1 MTAASSGEDTTVTA
15 PTITDRI
22 DINADI
28 AESFGRWSLGE
39 DDKLMGLVTTVN
51 VACGWHAG
59 DPSTMR
65 RAVETAAEAGVNIG
79 AHPGY
84 PDLLGF
90 GRRPIV
96 IDDSDAVDY
105 VLYQVGALMGVASRV
120 GVTLSHVKPHG
131 AFYGSIVTSPER
143 AVAIGQAL
151 QDLQKGIPM
160 LLAPGP
166 GADALRAAGLPVVA
180 DNAAD
185 LDFDEDG
192 RNIIEPRPQPRDPE
206 KVAQQALRMAR
217 GTVLT
222 VSGREVAMPVQTV
235 CVHGDR
241 PNVVDVA
248 TAVRRVLADNHVDVR
263 SVFEDD

>member
-1 MTAASSGEDTTVTA
+1 VTASAKIGEDIAVTN
-15 PTITDRI
+15 RI

-28 AESFGRWSLGE
+28 AESFGRWHLGE
-39 DDKLMGLVTTVN
+39 DDELVKLVTTVN

-59 DPSTMR
+59 DPSTMHR
-65 RAVETAAEAGVNIG
+65 SVEMAAAAGVNIG
-79 AHPGY
+79 AHPGF

-96 IDDSDAVDY
+96 VDDTDAVDY
-105 VLYQVGALMGVASRV
+105 VLYQVGALMGVASRF
-120 GVTLSHVKPHG
+120 GVALSHVKPHG
-131 AFYGSIVTSPER
+131 AFYGSIVGSPER
-143 AVAIGQAL
+143 AVAIGEAL
-151 QDLQKGIPM
+151 QGLQKGIPM

-166 GADALRAAGLPVVA
+166 GTDALRAAGLPVIA

-192 RNIIEPRPQPRDPE
+192 RNIIEPRPGPRDPHL
-206 KVAQQALRMAR
+206 VAQQALRMAR

-222 VSGREVAMPVQTV
+222 VSGREIPMEVQTV

-241 PNVVDVA
+241 PNVVAVA
-248 TAVRRVLADNHVDVR
+248 TEVRRVLADNGVAVR
-263 SVFEDD
+263 SVFEDDR

>member
-1 MTAASSGEDTTVTA
+1 MTAGEDTTVT
-15 PTITDRI
+15 TI

-39 DDKLMGLVTTVN
+39 DRELVRLVTTVN

-59 DPSTMR
+59 DPSTMN
-65 RAVETAAEAGVNIG
+65 RAVEMAVEAGVNIG
-79 AHPGY
+79 AHPGF

-96 IDDSDAVDY
+96 IDDTDAVDY
-105 VLYQVGALMGVASRV
+105 VLYQVGALMGIASRF

-131 AFYGSIVTSPER
+131 AFYGSIVTSAER
-143 AVAIGQAL
+143 AVAIGEAL
-151 QDLQKGIPM
+151 QGLQKGIPL

-166 GADALRAAGLPVVA
+166 GTDALRIAGLPVIA

-185 LDFDEDG
+185 LDFSEEG
-192 RNIIEPRPQPRDPE
+192 RNIIEPRPGPRDPE
-206 KVAQQALRMAR
+206 VVAQQALRMAR

-222 VSGREVAMPVQTV
+222 VSGREIPMPVQTV

-241 PNVVDVA
+241 PNVVAVA
-248 TAVRRVLADNHVDVR
+248 TAIRRVLAENDIDVR
-263 SVFEDD
+263 SAFEDRQ

>member
-1 MTAASSGEDTTVTA
+1 VTA
-15 PTITDRI
+15 TRI

-28 AESFGRWSLGE
+28 AESFGRWNLGE
-39 DDKLMGLVTTVN
+39 DFELVKLVTTVN

-59 DPSTMR
+59 DPATMH
-65 RAVETAAEAGVNIG
+65 RAVEMAAGAGVNVG
-79 AHPGY
+79 AHPGF

-96 IDDSDAVDY
+96 IDDTDAVDY
-105 VLYQVGALMGVASRV
+105 VLYQVGALMGVASRF

-131 AFYGSIVTSPER
+131 AFYGSIVTNPER
-143 AVAIGQAL
+143 AVAIGHAL
-151 QDLQKGIPM
+151 QSLQPGMPM

-166 GADALRAAGLPVVA
+166 GTDALHAAGLPVIA

-192 RNIIEPRPQPRDPE
+192 RNIIEPRPHPRDPE
-206 KVAQQALRMAR
+206 LVAQQALRMAR
-217 GTVLT
+217 GTALT
-222 VSGREVAMPVQTV
+222 VSGREVPMPVQTV

-241 PNVVDVA
+241 PNVVAVA
-248 TAVRRVLADNHVDVR
+248 TAVRRVLAANDVDVR
-263 SVFEDD
+263 SVFEDRR

>member
-1 MTAASSGEDTTVTA
+1 MIGEDMKVTS
-15 PTITDRI
+15 RI

-28 AESFGRWSLGE
+28 AESFGRWNLGE
-39 DDKLMGLVTTVN
+39 DSELVKLVTTVN

-59 DPSTMR
+59 DPGTMHKS
-65 RAVETAAEAGVNIG
+65 VEMAAAAGVNIG

-96 IDDSDAVDY
+96 IDDTDAVDY
-105 VLYQVGALMGVASRV
+105 VLYQVGALMGVASRF
-120 GVTLSHVKPHG
+120 GVELSHVKPHG
-131 AFYGSIVTSPER
+131 SFYGSIVASAQR
-143 AVAIGQAL
+143 AVAIGEAL
-151 QDLQKGIPM
+151 QGLQKGIPM

-166 GADALRAAGLPVVA
+166 GTDALRAAGLPVVA

-192 RNIIEPRPQPRDPE
+192 RNIIEARPEARDPE
-206 KVAQQALRMAR
+206 IVAQQALRMAR

-222 VSGREVAMPVQTV
+222 LSGREIPMSVQTI

-241 PNVVDVA
+241 PNSVAVA
-248 TAVRRVLADNHVDVR
+248 TEIRRVLADNDVAVR
-263 SVFEDD
+263 SVFEGDR

>member
-1 MTAASSGEDTTVTA
+1 MATT
-15 PTITDRI
+15 RI

-28 AESFGRWSLGE
+28 AESFGRWTLGE
-39 DDKLMGLVTTVN
+39 DSELIKLVTTVN

-59 DPSTMR
+59 DPSTMH
-65 RAVETAAEAGVNIG
+65 RAVEAAAAAGVNIG
-79 AHPGY
+79 AHPGF

-90 GRRPIV
+90 GRRQ
-96 IDDSDAVDY
+96 IDISDTDAVDY
-105 VLYQVGALMGVASRV
+105 VLYQVGALMGVASRF

-131 AFYGSIVTSPER
+131 AFYGSIRNSADR
-143 AVAIGQAL
+143 AVAIGHAL
-151 QDLQKGIPM
+151 QGLQPGIPM

-166 GADALRAAGLPVVA
+166 GTDALRAAGLPVIA

-192 RNIIEPRPQPRDPE
+192 RNIIEPRPAPRDPE
-206 KVAQQALRMAR
+206 AVAQQALRMAR

-222 VSGREVAMPVQTV
+222 VSGREIPMPVQTV

-241 PNVVDVA
+241 PNVVEVA
-248 TAVRRVLADNHVDVR
+248 TAIRRVLAENEVEVR
-263 SVFEDD
+263 SVFEDE

>member
-1 MTAASSGEDTTVTA
+1 MTASDTIGEDIAVTN
-15 PTITDRI
+15 RI

-28 AESFGRWSLGE
+28 AESFGRWNLGE
-39 DDKLMGLVTTVN
+39 DNELVKLVTTVN

-59 DPSTMR
+59 DPSTMHR
-65 RAVETAAEAGVNIG
+65 SVEMAAAAGVNIG
-79 AHPGY
+79 AHPGF

-96 IDDSDAVDY
+96 IDDTDAVDY
-105 VLYQVGALMGVASRV
+105 VLYQVGALMGVASRF
-120 GVTLSHVKPHG
+120 GVELSHVKPHG
-131 AFYGSIVTSPER
+131 AFYGSIVGSAAR

-151 QDLQKGIPM
+151 QGLQKGIPM

-166 GADALRAAGLPVVA
+166 GTDALRAAGLPVIA

-192 RNIIEPRPQPRDPE
+192 RNIIESRPGPRDPQL
-206 KVAQQALRMAR
+206 VAQQALRMAR

-222 VSGREVAMPVQTV
+222 VSGREIPMSVQTV

-241 PNVVDVA
+241 PNVIAVA
-248 TAVRRVLADNHVDVR
+248 TEVRRVLADNGVAVR
-263 SVFEDD
+263 SVFEDDR

>member
-1 MTAASSGEDTTVTA
+1 VTASDTIGEDIAVTN
-15 PTITDRI
+15 RI

-28 AESFGRWSLGE
+28 AESFGRWNLGE
-39 DDKLMGLVTTVN
+39 DNELVKLVTTVN

-59 DPSTMR
+59 DPSTMHR
-65 RAVETAAEAGVNIG
+65 SVEMAAAAGVNIG
-79 AHPGY
+79 AHPGF

-96 IDDSDAVDY
+96 IDDTDAVDY
-105 VLYQVGALMGVASRV
+105 VLYQVGALMGVASRF
-120 GVTLSHVKPHG
+120 GVELSHVKPHG
-131 AFYGSIVTSPER
+131 AFYGSIVGSAAR

-151 QDLQKGIPM
+151 QGLQKGIPM

-166 GADALRAAGLPVVA
+166 GTDALRAAGLPVIA

-192 RNIIEPRPQPRDPE
+192 RNIIESRPGPRDPQL
-206 KVAQQALRMAR
+206 VAQQALRMAR

-222 VSGREVAMPVQTV
+222 VSGREIPMSVQTV

-241 PNVVDVA
+241 PNVIAVA
-248 TAVRRVLADNHVDVR
+248 TEVRRVLADNGVAVR
-263 SVFEDD
+263 SVFEDDR

>member
-1 MTAASSGEDTTVTA
+1 MTASATIGEDIAVTN
-15 PTITDRI
+15 RI

-28 AESFGRWSLGE
+28 AESFGRWHLGE
-39 DDKLMGLVTTVN
+39 DNELVKLVTTVN

-59 DPSTMR
+59 DPSTMHR
-65 RAVETAAEAGVNIG
+65 SVEMAAAAGVNIG
-79 AHPGY
+79 AHPGF

-96 IDDSDAVDY
+96 IDDTDAVDY
-105 VLYQVGALMGVASRV
+105 ALYQVGALMGVASRF
-120 GVTLSHVKPHG
+120 GVELSHVKPHG
-131 AFYGSIVTSPER
+131 AFYGSIVGSAER
-143 AVAIGQAL
+143 AVAIGEAL
-151 QDLQKGIPM
+151 QGLQKGIPM

-166 GADALRAAGLPVVA
+166 GTDALRAAGLPVIA

-192 RNIIEPRPQPRDPE
+192 RNIIEPRPGPRDPHL
-206 KVAQQALRMAR
+206 VAQQALRMAR

-222 VSGREVAMPVQTV
+222 VSGREIPMSVQTV

-241 PNVVDVA
+241 PNVVAVA
-248 TAVRRVLADNHVDVR
+248 TEVRRVLADNGVAVR
-263 SVFEDD
+263 SVFEDDR

>member
-1 MTAASSGEDTTVTA
+1 VTASATIGEDIAVTN
-15 PTITDRI
+15 RI

-28 AESFGRWSLGE
+28 AESFGRWHLGE
-39 DDKLMGLVTTVN
+39 DNELVKLVTTVN

-59 DPSTMR
+59 DPSTMHR
-65 RAVETAAEAGVNIG
+65 SVEMAAAAGVNIG
-79 AHPGY
+79 AHPGF

-96 IDDSDAVDY
+96 IDDTDAVDY
-105 VLYQVGALMGVASRV
+105 ALYQVGALMGVASRF
-120 GVTLSHVKPHG
+120 GVELSHVKPHG
-131 AFYGSIVTSPER
+131 AFYGSIVGSAER
-143 AVAIGQAL
+143 AVAIGEAL
-151 QDLQKGIPM
+151 QGLQKGIPM

-166 GADALRAAGLPVVA
+166 GTDALRAAGLPVIA

-192 RNIIEPRPQPRDPE
+192 RNIIEPRPGPRDPHL
-206 KVAQQALRMAR
+206 VAQQALRMAR

-222 VSGREVAMPVQTV
+222 VSGREIPMSVQTV

-241 PNVVDVA
+241 PNVVAVA
-248 TAVRRVLADNHVDVR
+248 TEVRRVLADNGVAVR
-263 SVFEDD
+263 SVFEDDR

>member
-1 MTAASSGEDTTVTA
+1 MTTT
-15 PTITDRI
+15 I

-28 AESFGRWSLGE
+28 AESFGRWGLGE
-39 DDKLMGLVTTVN
+39 DADLVGLVTTVN

-65 RAVETAAEAGVNIG
+65 RAVEMAAQAGVNVG
-79 AHPGY
+79 AHPGF

-96 IDDSDAVDY
+96 IDDGDAVDY
-105 VLYQVGALMGVASRV
+105 VLYQVGALMGIASRF

-131 AFYGSIVTSPER
+131 AFYGSIVVNPDR
-143 AVAIGQAL
+143 AVAIGRAL
-151 QDLQKGIPM
+151 QTLQAGMPM

-166 GADALRAAGLPVVA
+166 GLDAMRADGLPAVA

-192 RNIIEPRPQPRDPE
+192 RNIIEARPHVRDPE
-206 KVAQQALRMAR
+206 LVAQQALRMAR
-217 GTVLT
+217 GSVLT
-222 VSGREVAMPVQTV
+222 VSGREIPMPVQTV

-241 PNVVDVA
+241 PNVIAVA
-248 TAVRRVLADNHVDVR
+248 TAVRRVLAENDVEIR
-263 SVFEDD
+263 SVFESLR

>member
-1 MTAASSGEDTTVTA
+1 VTASATIGEDIAVTN
-15 PTITDRI
+15 RI

-28 AESFGRWSLGE
+28 AESFGRWHLGE
-39 DDKLMGLVTTVN
+39 DNELVKLVTTVN

-59 DPSTMR
+59 DPSTMHR
-65 RAVETAAEAGVNIG
+65 SVEMAAAAGVNIG
-79 AHPGY
+79 AHPGF

-96 IDDSDAVDY
+96 IDDTDAVDY
-105 VLYQVGALMGVASRV
+105 VLYQVGALMGVASRF
-120 GVTLSHVKPHG
+120 GVELSHVKPHG
-131 AFYGSIVTSPER
+131 AFYGSIVGSAER
-143 AVAIGQAL
+143 AVAIGEAL
-151 QDLQKGIPM
+151 QGLQKGIPM

-166 GADALRAAGLPVVA
+166 GTDALRAAGLPVIA

-192 RNIIEPRPQPRDPE
+192 RNIIEPRPGPRDPHL
-206 KVAQQALRMAR
+206 VAQQALRMAR

-222 VSGREVAMPVQTV
+222 VSGREIPMSVQTV

-241 PNVVDVA
+241 PNVVAVA
-248 TAVRRVLADNHVDVR
+248 TEVRRVLADNGVAVR
-263 SVFEDD
+263 SVFEDDR

>member
-1 MTAASSGEDTTVTA
+1 VNAADRLIGEDNEVT
-15 PTITDRI
+15 PRI

-28 AESFGRWSLGE
+28 AESFGRWNLG
-39 DDKLMGLVTTVN
+39 DDGELAKLVTTVN

-59 DPSTMR
+59 DPATMH
-65 RAVETAAEAGVNIG
+65 RAVEMAAAAGVNIG
-79 AHPGY
+79 AHPGF

-96 IDDSDAVDY
+96 IDDVDAVDY
-105 VLYQVGALMGVASRV
+105 VLYQVGALMGVASRF

-131 AFYGSIVTSPER
+131 SFYGSIAASAER

-151 QDLQKGIPM
+151 QGLQKGIPM

-166 GADALRAAGLPVVA
+166 GTDALRAASLPVIA

-185 LDFDEDG
+185 LDFDEEG
-192 RNIIEPRPQPRDPE
+192 RNIIEARPAARDPE
-206 KVAQQALRMAR
+206 LVAQQALRMAR

-222 VSGREVAMPVQTV
+222 VSGREVPMSVQTV

-241 PNVVDVA
+241 PNAVAVA
-248 TAVRRVLADNHVDVR
+248 TAIRRVLTDNGVAVQ
-263 SVFEDD
+263 SVFEDER

>member
-1 MTAASSGEDTTVTA
+1 MIASTTIGEDTTVT
-15 PTITDRI
+15 TRI

-28 AESFGRWSLGE
+28 AESFGRWNLGE
-39 DDKLMGLVTTVN
+39 DAELVGLVTTVN

-59 DPSTMR
+59 DPSTMH
-65 RAVETAAEAGVNIG
+65 RAVEMAAQAGVNIG
-79 AHPGY
+79 AHPGF

-96 IDDSDAVDY
+96 IDDTDAVDY
-105 VLYQVGALMGVASRV
+105 VLYQVGALMGVASRF

-131 AFYGSIVTSPER
+131 AFYGSIVTNADR
-143 AVAIGQAL
+143 AVAIGRAL
-151 QDLQKGIPM
+151 QSLQKGIPL

-166 GADALRAAGLPVVA
+166 GTDALRAEGLPVIA

-192 RNIIEPRPQPRDPE
+192 RNIIEPRPAARDPE
-206 KVAQQALRMAR
+206 RVAQQALRMAR
-217 GTVLT
+217 GTVFT
-222 VSGREVAMPVQTV
+222 VSGREVPMPVQTV

-241 PNVVDVA
+241 PNVVAVA
-248 TAVRRVLADNHVDVR
+248 TAVRRVLADNGVEVR
-263 SVFEDD
+263 SVFENDR

>member
-1 MTAASSGEDTTVTA
+1 MSTGPTEQEAAVATT
-15 PTITDRI
+15 RI

-28 AESFGRWSLGE
+28 AESFGRWNLGE
-39 DDKLMGLVTTVN
+39 DSELVRLVTTVN

-59 DPSTMR
+59 DPATMH
-65 RAVETAAEAGVNIG
+65 RAVEMAAAAGVNIG
-79 AHPGY
+79 AHPGF

-90 GRRPIV
+90 GRRPLV
-96 IDDSDAVDY
+96 IDDTDAVDY
-105 VLYQVGALMGVASRV
+105 VLYQVGALMGVASRF

-131 AFYGSIVTSPER
+131 AFYGSIVTNPQR

-151 QDLQKGIPM
+151 QGLQSGMPM

-166 GADALRAAGLPVVA
+166 GLDALRAAGLPVVA

-206 KVAQQALRMAR
+206 LVAQQALRMAR
-217 GTVLT
+217 GTALT
-222 VSGREVAMPVQTV
+222 VSGREVPMPVQTV

-241 PNVVDVA
+241 PNVMAVA
-248 TAVRRVLADNHVDVR
+248 TAVRRVLADNDVEVR
-263 SVFEDD
+263 SVFEDDR

>member
-1 MTAASSGEDTTVTA
+1 VTASATIGEDIAVTN
-15 PTITDRI
+15 RI

-28 AESFGRWSLGE
+28 AESFGRWHLGE
-39 DDKLMGLVTTVN
+39 DNELVKLVTTVN

-59 DPSTMR
+59 DPSTMHR
-65 RAVETAAEAGVNIG
+65 SVEMAAAAGVNIG
-79 AHPGY
+79 AHPGF

-96 IDDSDAVDY
+96 IDDTDAVDY
-105 VLYQVGALMGVASRV
+105 VLYQVGALMGVASRF
-120 GVTLSHVKPHG
+120 GVELSHVKPHG
-131 AFYGSIVTSPER
+131 AFYGSIVGSAER
-143 AVAIGQAL
+143 AVAIGEAL
-151 QDLQKGIPM
+151 QGLQKGIPM

-166 GADALRAAGLPVVA
+166 GTDALRAAGLPVIA

-192 RNIIEPRPQPRDPE
+192 RNIIEPRPGPRDPHV
-206 KVAQQALRMAR
+206 VAQQALRMAR

-222 VSGREVAMPVQTV
+222 VSGREIPMSVQTV

-241 PNVVDVA
+241 PNVVAVA
-248 TAVRRVLADNHVDVR
+248 TEVRRVLAENGVAVR
-263 SVFEDD
+263 SVFEDDR

>member
-1 MTAASSGEDTTVTA
+1 VTASDTIGEDIAVTN
-15 PTITDRI
+15 RI

-28 AESFGRWSLGE
+28 AESFGRWNLGE
-39 DDKLMGLVTTVN
+39 DNELVKLVTTVN

-59 DPSTMR
+59 DPSTMHR
-65 RAVETAAEAGVNIG
+65 SVEMAAAAGVNIG
-79 AHPGY
+79 AHPGF

-96 IDDSDAVDY
+96 IDDTDAVDY
-105 VLYQVGALMGVASRV
+105 VLYQVGALMGVASRF
-120 GVTLSHVKPHG
+120 GVELSHVKPHG
-131 AFYGSIVTSPER
+131 AFYGSIVGSAAR
-143 AVAIGQAL
+143 AVAIGEAL
-151 QDLQKGIPM
+151 QGLQKGIPM

-166 GADALRAAGLPVVA
+166 GTDALRAAGLPVIA

-192 RNIIEPRPQPRDPE
+192 RNIIEPRPGPRDPQL
-206 KVAQQALRMAR
+206 VAQQALRMAR

-222 VSGREVAMPVQTV
+222 VSGREIPMSVQTV

-241 PNVVDVA
+241 PNVVAVA
-248 TAVRRVLADNHVDVR
+248 TEVRRVLADNGVAVR
-263 SVFEDD
+263 SVFEDDR

>member
-1 MTAASSGEDTTVTA
+1 MTT
-15 PTITDRI
+15 RI

-39 DDKLMGLVTTVN
+39 DAELVGLVTTVN
-51 VACGWHAG
+51 VACGWHGG
-59 DPSTMR
+59 DPSTMH
-65 RAVETAAEAGVNIG
+65 RAVDMAAQAGVNIG
-79 AHPGY
+79 AHPGF

-96 IDDSDAVDY
+96 IDDADAVDY
-105 VLYQVGALMGVASRV
+105 VLYQVGALMGIASRFD
-120 GVTLSHVKPHG
+120 VTLSHVKPHG
-131 AFYGSIVTSPER
+131 AFYGSIVASPER
-143 AVAIGQAL
+143 AVAIGHAL
-151 QDLQKGIPM
+151 QGLQKGMPM

-166 GADALRAAGLPVVA
+166 GLDALRAEGLPHVA

-192 RNIIEPRPQPRDPE
+192 RNVIEARPQARDPE
-206 KVAQQALRMAR
+206 LVAQQALRMAR

-222 VSGREVAMPVQTV
+222 VSGREVPMPVQTV

-241 PNVVDVA
+241 PNVIAVA
-248 TAVRRVLADNHVDVR
+248 TAIRRVLADNDVDVR
-263 SVFEDD
+263 SVFESGE